1 MFLQVEVLGSN
12 KHSIELLFLVSISI
26 LLNNNLHGQVLDQ
39 FETESFESIG
49 LRSLTG
55 E

>member
-1 MFLQVEVLGSN
+1 MSLQVEVLGRN

-26 LLNNNLHGQVLDQ
+26 LLDNDLHRQVLDQ
-39 FETESFESIG
+39 FETEGFESVG